1 MDEPITDAAE
11 AAKKKTP
18 EDGGGGAPADDATR
32 AKQLEQ
38 ENKQLKQQV
47 VELQQQ
53 IDALLAEKK
62 AAANRAKAQTL
73 VRKLERQGLKFGSD
87 EEKDAEIGRL
97 AGLSDEAFAASEQA
111 YAKIAQA
118 MPGKADAADA
128 QRVEND
134 KVTPDSGGEKPKAA
148 EQTTPPLRADAGV
161 RPLEVDDR
169 SDNSL
174 EAQLTRGFQQ
184 AYDERLAR
192 VQG

>member
-1 MDEPITDAAE
+1 M
-11 AAKKKTP
+11 
-18 EDGGGGAPADDATR
+18 
-32 AKQLEQ
+32 EQ

-118 MPGKADAADA
+118 MPGKADATDAADKA
-128 QRVEND
+128 D
-134 KVTPDSGGEKPKAA
+134 GGGEKPKAA

-184 AYDERLAR
+184 AYDERLER
-192 VQG
+192 LQS